1 MSGWKLALTT
11 CNYQTLLAMLPT
23 VGLQRDKEA
32 TLFKSGSESDS
43 LTNKHES
50 VLEQET
56 LL

>member
-50 VLEQET
+50 VLEQEM